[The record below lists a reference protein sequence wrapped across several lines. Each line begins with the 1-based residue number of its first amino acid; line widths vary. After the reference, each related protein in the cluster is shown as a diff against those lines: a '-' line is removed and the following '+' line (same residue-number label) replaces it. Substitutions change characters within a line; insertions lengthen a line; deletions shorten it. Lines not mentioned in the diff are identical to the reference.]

1 MVKKL
6 GYFQFLRDI
15 YFFKDLKD
23 NDIRDIMGFCREA
36 TFSEGEVVFW
46 ENEEADR
53 FYIIMSGEVEVWKGY
68 GTDQA
73 DMLAVHGPGH
83 LFGEMALVDELPR
96 SATVRS
102 RGKARVLY
110 IAQDEFQKILQ
121 EKPTVAFAIV
131 KSLSAM
137 VRKSNDTFLEDLRER
152 NQKLEIANQEL
163 RAAQAEL
170 IKSERLTTLGK
181 FSSMILHDIRNPI
194 SVVKAYT
201 DLLLLGSEIPEKS
214 KGYIKNVRFEA
225 ERLNQLANEL
235 LDYSRGEI
243 RLDMGSVD
251 LPSFFQRLQE
261 WVERRFSSK
270 RCEIKLENHH
280 EGPVIFDQERIFR
293 SLTNLAD
300 NARKAMASGGTFS
313 ISASSDGPWLLFEVS
328 DSGEGMSREVMERVF
343 EPFYS
348 FSKGGGTGLGM
359 AIVKSTVEAHG
370 GGIDLESAPGEGTT
384 VSLRIPLHG

>member
-1 MVKKL
+1 MERI
-6 GYFQFLRDI
+6 GYFQFLRTI
-15 YFFKDLKD
+15 YFFKDLD
-23 NDIRDIMGFCREA
+23 DTDIRDIMAYCHE
-36 TFSEGEVVFW
+36 TNFSAGEVVFW
-46 ENEEADR
+46 ENDEADR

-68 GTDQA
+68 GSDQA

-96 SATVRS
+96 SATVKS
-102 RGKARVLY
+102 RGNTRVLY
-110 IAQDEFQKILQ
+110 IGQDEFQKILQ

-152 NQKLEIANQEL
+152 NKRLEIANRDLQTAQSEL
-163 RAAQAEL
+163 L
-170 IKSERLTTLGK
+170 KNERLSTLGK

-201 DLLLLGSEIPEKS
+201 DLLLISEGIPQKNMD
-214 KGYIKNVRFEA
+214 YIRNIRFEA

-251 LPSFFQRLQE
+251 LDGFFLRLEE
-261 WVERRFSSK
+261 WVRRRFASR
-270 RCEIKLENHH
+270 RCEIVLRNGHQ
-280 EGPVIFDQERIFR
+280 GPVIFDQERMFR
-293 SLTNLAD
+293 ALTNLSD
-300 NARKAMASGGTFS
+300 NARKAMTMGGSFS
-313 ISASSDGPWLLFEVS
+313 LTAEDDDGWLLFTVS
-328 DSGEGMSREVMERVF
+328 DTGEGMSKEVLERVF

-348 FSKGGGTGLGM
+348 SAKGGGTGLGM

-370 GGIDLESAPGEGTT
+370 GNIEIDSAPGKGTRIF
-384 VSLRIPLHG
+384 LRIPLHG

>member
-15 YFFKDLKD
+15 YFFKDLND
-23 NDIRDIMGFCREA
+23 TDIRDIMSFCREA

-53 FYIIMSGEVEVWKGY
+53 FYIIMYGEVEVWKGY

-96 SATVRS
+96 SATVKS
-102 RGKARVLY
+102 RGTTRVLY
-110 IAQDEFQKILQ
+110 IAQNEFQKILQ

-170 IKSERLTTLGK
+170 IKSERLSTLGK

-201 DLLLLGSEIPEKS
+201 DLLLAGSEIPEKS
-214 KGYIKNVRFEA
+214 KGYIRNVRFEA

-251 LPSFFQRLQE
+251 LSLFFQRLQE

-280 EGPVIFDQERIFR
+280 SGPVIFDQERMFR

-313 ISASSDGPWLLFEVS
+313 ITARSDGPWLLFEVS
-328 DSGEGMSREVMERVF
+328 DSGDGMSREVMERVF

-370 GGIDLESAPGEGTT
+370 GGIDLESVPGEGTT